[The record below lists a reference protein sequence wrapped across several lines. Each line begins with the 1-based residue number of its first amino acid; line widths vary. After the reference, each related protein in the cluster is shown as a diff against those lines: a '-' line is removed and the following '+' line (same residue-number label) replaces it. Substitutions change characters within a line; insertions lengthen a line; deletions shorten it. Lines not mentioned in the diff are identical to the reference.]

1 MRAGVVAATLFVLV
15 ARVYSRPLGV
25 VGTVSGLPVAPRLLD
40 VDGDAHATRAAR
52 ASETRADARPARLG
66 VEHAGHVEPVR
77 SFTEA
82 ATAQQVIDFLHEEI
96 PGYPSAF
103 PPADIADAAEAVP
116 RVLHVSWATQALP
129 AFAQTYLETWRAHHP
144 TWRVARWTD
153 ATMRDLVRRRFPG
166 RIDAYD
172 AFPSA
177 VNRADVFRYMVLFEI
192 GGVYV
197 DLDVEALR
205 SIEPLLYHVTEGGL
219 GSDVSLKNDEN
230 DENARWRAR
239 ASCFVGQ
246 EPHAHAVVLAR
257 GATTR
262 RACNA
267 VMASAPGLKFWETVL
282 DEVAIRAHA
291 TRVTKWNPP
300 EITGPQALT
309 AALERAGFDPRDGG
323 CGVADPPD
331 AFFPAMDKSQF
342 ARAREICHSMGL
354 LIVER
359 EVAARACPARAL
371 RIPGTGDG
379 SRRQSVDSEN
389 EDEDASS
396 SWIRVGAPG
405 EVPDARRACCELS
418 REGFVNPPRETM
430 VRRGAFAVHHWVHT
444 WLDGPDAR
452 LSNAWRRRRAES

>member
-15 ARVYSRPLGV
+15 ARVHSRPLGV

-66 VEHAGHVEPVR
+66 VEHAGHVEHVR

-82 ATAQQVIDFLHEEI
+82 TTAQQVIDFLHEEI

-103 PPADIADAAEAVP
+103 PPAADAAEAVP

-129 AFAQTYLETWRAHHP
+129 AFAQTYMETWRAHHP

-230 DENARWRAR
+230 ARWRAR

-267 VMASAPGLKFWETVL
+267 VMASAPG
-282 DEVAIRAHA
+282 
-291 TRVTKWNPP
+291 
-300 EITGPQALT
+300 
-309 AALERAGFDPRDGG
+309 
-323 CGVADPPD
+323 
-331 AFFPAMDKSQF
+331 
-342 ARAREICHSMGL
+342 
-354 LIVER
+354 
-359 EVAARACPARAL
+359 
-371 RIPGTGDG
+371 
-379 SRRQSVDSEN
+379 
-389 EDEDASS
+389 
-396 SWIRVGAPG
+396 
-405 EVPDARRACCELS
+405 
-418 REGFVNPPRETM
+418 
-430 VRRGAFAVHHWVHT
+430 
-444 WLDGPDAR
+444 
-452 LSNAWRRRRAES
+452 